1 VGKTELAKALAAS
14 VFGDENALVR
24 IDMSEYSERH
34 TVARLVGAP
43 PGYVGYEEGG
53 QLTERVRRRPYCVVL
68 LDEIEKAHSEVH
80 NMLLQ
85 LFDEGRLTDGKGRLV
100 DFTNTIIIA
109 TSNIGSQ
116 MIQDNVRSDKKQLDY
131 PALRDRL
138 MEVLRHHFRPEFLNR
153 VDEVVVFHALGRE
166 QIRRI
171 VDLQLARVQRTAA
184 GQNIELS
191 FDDSLRNHLAE
202 IGYDPEFGARM
213 LKRKIRAEVES
224 QLADALLRGDVRDGD
239 KVTMTYDSGTH
250 SVRVQKGAAPAEAP
264 SEGAKQEPAHT

>member
-1 VGKTELAKALAAS
+1 
-14 VFGDENALVR
+14 
-24 IDMSEYSERH
+24 
-34 TVARLVGAP
+34 
-43 PGYVGYEEGG
+43 VGYEEGG
-53 QLTERVRRRPYCVVL
+53 QLTERGRRRPYCVVL

-80 NMLLQ
+80 NILLQ

-116 MIQDNVRSDKKQLDY
+116 IIQDNMKADAKQLDY
-131 PALRDRL
+131 LELRDRL
-138 MEVLRHHFRPEFLNR
+138 MEILRHHFRPEFLNR

-171 VDLQLARVQRTAA
+171 VDLQFARVQRTAEA
-184 GQNIELS
+184 QGIDLS
-191 FDDSLRNHLAE
+191 FDDSLRDHLAE

-213 LKRKIRAEVES
+213 LKRKIQLEVES

-239 KVTMTYDSGTH
+239 KVVMSYDALAH
-250 SVRVQKGAAPAEAP
+250 AVLVQKQTPWAEVP
-264 SEGAKQEPAHT
+264 SGSVKEPAHA